1 MIKEF
6 QIKGLKKLVNSS
18 SIKDIYPMID
28 HINIRYNGDLYNPR
42 GWGGL
47 EIDIFINDPT
57 ITEKNMY
64 DKGFDPHY
72 LVDYHINQYFPYFN
86 INKPIM
92 SFVVFNPDGEIINR
106 WNN

>member
-6 QIKGLKKLVNSS
+6 QIKGLEKLVNSS

-28 HINIRYNGDLYNPR
+28 HIDIRYNGDLYNPR

-47 EIDIFINDPT
+47 EIDIFVNDPT
-57 ITEKNMY
+57 ITRENMY
-64 DKGFDPHY
+64 EKGFDPHY
-72 LVDYHINQYFPYFN
+72 LVDYHIKQYFPYFN

-92 SFVVFNPDGEIINR
+92 SFVVWDLDGNIITSFEH
-106 WNN
+106 